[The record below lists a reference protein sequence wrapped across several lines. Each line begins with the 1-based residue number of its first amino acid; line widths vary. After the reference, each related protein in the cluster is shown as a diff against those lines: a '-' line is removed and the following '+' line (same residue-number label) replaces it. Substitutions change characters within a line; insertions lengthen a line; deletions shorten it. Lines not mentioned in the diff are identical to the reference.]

1 MKTLNA
7 KDDSGLLNTLK
18 RKFKKHGSQMKTEI
32 CNFCDEYSIQYQT
45 HVYY

>member
-32 CNFCDEYSIQYQT
+32 CNFCDESLVST
-45 HVYY
+45 KND